1 MKKHPRTLFLLLAWC
16 CVALVSWQSVRADR
30 DLLIQIPAGTAE
42 LEVVVQP
49 KADPV
54 LEESETVL
62 ASLEKDLSYGIT
74 YQAQA
79 ELRIHDAGAPPD
91 ITGFSPQ
98 AAPVGA
104 TVVIRGHGFVD
115 VSVVSFNG
123 TPAVFTVDSPTQI
136 TVVVPQGASTGPLA
150 IGAAG
155 GAVTSLNDFRL
166 LVPGNEWDRTWY
178 PRDTGDNSFRLNA
191 VTYADGLFV
200 AVGEG
205 GRITTSVD
213 GIRWKDQSPVTGMQL
228 FGIAAGSIGG
238 KNYFVAAGGG
248 VNRDAGG
255 VILTSVDGLNWS
267 VNPVD
272 RPVFCVAYG
281 NGAFLVGGVFRVF
294 RTTDVKNW
302 EKRETPRQDGWRET
316 AVSLAFGNGRF
327 VMTTAL
333 AHHDGRGHR
342 LIFTSDNGIDWTRR
356 INRLGE
362 WWYRYSSI
370 GFSPE
375 LGFLI
380 VGHHSN
386 DPDGRYCGDDDD
398 CYNEPHFWNEQA
410 FDNNSGGWAHTSV
423 DGAIWIE
430 RSKPTQRGMFGLTSG
445 DGVFVAVGNQGMAQ
459 ITSDG
464 LVWQEVNTGTGER
477 LRGAT
482 YGAGL
487 FVAVGNKGVIVRSR
501 DAISWSTSQPS
512 STQPPAYTRPTLR
525 GLASKE
531 GLSVAVGDGGTLL
544 TSTDRKM
551 WKPVRWGVEFIPG
564 TFTWAQAKADAVSR
578 GGRLARSIPIQFVQ
592 GSFTWLEAFNEA
604 EKRGGTLAYWSDDD
618 QLKRVQSVNAGKDTH
633 FNAQD
638 IGHEGVW
645 TAKVPGQE
653 FNFPGALPWQPGEPQ
668 GGLGEG
674 RALFC
679 CGNNNIADINEGQR
693 ANFVMITGSGWFNS
707 GWLAGSDQGGE
718 GNWRWDG
725 TTETL
730 ANLPWA
736 AGQPDGGTAENFM
749 FWNGS
754 KLEDRPGSLTAGYFI
769 EYPDHQLDSQPLYAV
784 AYGSGKFVAVGENRL
799 YVSSNPQIW
808 KRPADTDFPWRRV
821 RFLNGNFIAV
831 GGSGKILTSP
841 DGTTWTARNSGV
853 TTELRDVA
861 YGDGRYVVAGFGGTL
876 LSSTDLVTWEKFN
889 SGNAN
894 NLYGVAFGNGTFL
907 AVGDGIAWTS
917 SNGLLWRLRGQ
928 TGRSFRTL
936 EFGNSQFLASSE
948 NTPKSGFLRTLDGV
962 TWSEVPTGYGVQF
975 NVYAIEIGSTT
986 VTLAGEYSTILESV
1000 PYGLL
1005 SAVSVTRLQDASEV
1019 GPTAGKFLLKR
1030 TGDLTKPLTVKL
1042 KIGGSATEPDDYQL
1056 VVPNVP

>member
-1 MKKHPRTLFLLLAWC
+1 MKRYPRTLCLLIAWC

-104 TVVIRGHGFVD
+104 PVVIRGHGFVD

-155 GAVTSLNDFRL
+155 GAVTSLSDFTVRV
-166 LVPGNEWDRTWY
+166 LVPGNDWDREWN
-178 PRDTGDNSFRLNA
+178 PRDTGEIAFRLNA

-213 GIRWKDQSPVTGMQL
+213 GIRWKDQAPVTPMQL

-255 VILTSVDGLNWS
+255 VILTSVDGLNW
-267 VNPVD
+267 VALKTT
-272 RPVFCVAYG
+272 RPMTAAAY
-281 NGAFLVGGVFRVF
+281 
-294 RTTDVKNW
+294 
-302 EKRETPRQDGWRET
+302 
-316 AVSLAFGNGRF
+316 GNGRF
-327 VMTTAL
+327 VVGGTRLIKSTTDLVAWNDVDVAREPGPCNDWTETVVAMAFGGGRFVATTGL
-333 AHHDGRGHR
+333 NGHDGRGHR
-342 LIFTSDNGIDWTRR
+342 KILSSSDGISWERKLGR
-356 INRLGE
+356 SGE
-362 WWYRYSSI
+362 WWYRY
-370 GFSPE
+370 GAVAFSPE

-380 VGHHSN
+380 SGHHSN
-386 DPDGRYCGDDDD
+386 DPEGSFGDWCRWGDPDN
-398 CYNEPHFWNEQA
+398 YTETSFWNEGA
-410 FDNNSGGWAHTSV
+410 FDNNAGSWAHVGSP
-423 DGAIWIE
+423 DGNSWTE
-430 RSKPTQRGMFGLTSG
+430 RSKPNQRGMFGLTFG
-445 DGVFVAVGNQGMAQ
+445 DGVFVAVGNEGMAQ

-464 LVWQEVNTGTGER
+464 LVWQEVTTGTGER

-487 FVAVGNKGVIVRSR
+487 FVAVGNKGVIIRSR
-501 DAISWSTSQPS
+501 DAIAWNTSQSASPQPS
-512 STQPPAYTRPTLR
+512 AYNRPTLR

-544 TSTDRKM
+544 TSTDRRM
-551 WKPVRWGVEFIPG
+551 WKPVATGGG
-564 TFTWAQAKADAVSR
+564 TFLVSGSFTWSQAKADAIAR
-578 GGRLARSIPIQFVQ
+578 GGRLARTTTP
-592 GSFTWLEAFNEA
+592 GST
-604 EKRGGTLAYWSDDD
+604 
-618 QLKRVQSVNAGKDTH
+618 
-633 FNAQD
+633 
-638 IGHEGVW
+638 
-645 TAKVPGQE
+645 
-653 FNFPGALPWQPGEPQ
+653 
-668 GGLGEG
+668 
-674 RALFC
+674 
-679 CGNNNIADINEGQR
+679 
-693 ANFVMITGSGWFNS
+693 NS
-707 GWLAGSDQGGE
+707 AWLAGTDQGGE

-730 ANLPWA
+730 TNLPWA

-749 FWNGS
+749 FWNGG

-769 EYPDHQLDSQPLYAV
+769 EYPDHQLDSQTLYGV
-784 AYGSGKFVAVGENRL
+784 AYGAGKFVAVGENRL

-808 KRPADTDFPWRRV
+808 KRPADTDFPWRKV

-861 YGDGRYVVAGFGGTL
+861 YGEGRYVVAGFGGVI
-876 LSSTDLVTWEKFN
+876 LSSSDLITWEKFN
-889 SGNAN
+889 SGNAL

-936 EFGNSQFLASSE
+936 EFGNSQFLALLDNS
-948 NTPKSGFLRTLDGV
+948 KSGFLRTLDGV
-962 TWSEVPTGYGVQF
+962 NWSEVSTGYVFPVG
-975 NVYAIEIGSTT
+975 VYAIDIGSST
-986 VTLAGEYSTILESV
+986 VTLAGQYSTILESGL
-1000 PYGLL
+1000 YGLF

-1042 KIGGSATEPDDYQL
+1042 KIGGSAIEPDDYQL